1 VRVLVVG
8 SGGREHALAHGLAQ
22 SAGVSEVIGAPGN
35 PGIASLG
42 RCLPVNAGDP
52 TAVADLADE
61 VDAELVVIGPEVPL
75 VAGAV
80 DAVEARG
87 RLAFGPRA
95 AAARLEGSKAWMK
108 DVLRDAGVP
117 TARYGVFTNDSGER
131 AGETAALDFL
141 DTLGGLFVIK
151 TDGLAA
157 GKGVVV
163 TTDRAEARAAVR
175 TYLSGEAFGD
185 AGRTVVIEEGL
196 TGPELSL
203 LVLCDGRDAV
213 PLAPAQDFKRI
224 GEGDSGPN
232 TGGMGAYSPVPIV
245 GPELVEEVM
254 AKAVAPTLE
263 ALGRLGAPYRGV
275 LYAGIML
282 TPDGPKILEYNVRF
296 GDPEC
301 QVVVP
306 RLASDLATHL
316 AEAAAGKLT
325 TPLRWRDE
333 AAVTVVLASEGYPA
347 APRTGDVIAGLDSA
361 AEVEGVT
368 VFHAGTAAADG
379 RPGEVRTAGGRV
391 LNVTALGATLA
402 DARARAYEAAG
413 RISWPGMQY
422 RRDIAAAA
430 AGPETDGAR

>member
-1 VRVLVVG
+1 LRVLVVG

-22 SAGVSEVIGAPGN
+22 SPAVDEVIGAPGN
-35 PGIASLG
+35 PGIATLG
-42 RCLPVNAGDP
+42 RCLPVAAGDP
-52 TAVADLADE
+52 AAVADLADE
-61 VDAELVVIGPEVPL
+61 VSADLVVVGPEVPL

-80 DAVEARG
+80 DAVEGRG

-108 DVLRDAGVP
+108 EVLAAAGVP
-117 TARYGVFTNDSGER
+117 TARYGAFTADRE
-131 AGETAALDFL
+131 EAALAFL
-141 DTLGGLFVIK
+141 DTLGDLFVVK

-163 TTDRAEARAAVR
+163 TTSRGEAREAVR
-175 TYLSGEAFGD
+175 AYLSGEAFGD

-224 GEGDSGPN
+224 GDGDAGPN

-245 GPELVEEVM
+245 GPDVVEEVM

-282 TPDGPKILEYNVRF
+282 TPSGPKILEYNVRF

-306 RLASDLATHL
+306 RLASDLGAHL
-316 AEAAAGKLT
+316 AEAAAGQLT

-347 APRTGDVIAGLDSA
+347 APRTGDVITGLDAA

-368 VFHAGTAAADG
+368 VFHAGTVAGD
-379 RPGEVRTAGGRV
+379 RSGEVRTAGGRV

-402 DARARAYEAAG
+402 EARRRAYDAVD
-413 RISWPGMQY
+413 RISWPGRQY
-422 RRDIAAAA
+422 RHDIAAAA
-430 AGPETDGAR
+430 AAGPARGGAS